1 MTSFH
6 RTTCCHHSKACSSMG
21 CPANAHKRKEPRTR
35 PRQRSIYDSRLPVR
49 YSLHTGAPLA
59 KPKLHHRRLD
69 FDVSAVLVN
78 DVGFAAEAVCNFEI
92 RIALVRQPI
101 RRSNPNLCSARPIL
115 ATHRTINCAAV
126 KMTVYTV
133 NSFRPDVLYILEHLA
148 NFLREIG
155 AAI

>member
-1 MTSFH
+1 MRTSGKSH
-6 RTTCCHHSKACSSMG
+6 ARDHDNDRSTIHG
-21 CPANAHKRKEPRTR
+21 C
-35 PRQRSIYDSRLPVR
+35 QSD

-101 RRSNPNLCSARPIL
+101 RRSNPNLCCARPIL
-115 ATHRTINCAAV
+115 AAHRTINCAAV
-126 KMTVYTV
+126 KMTVDTV
-133 NSFRPDVLYILEHLA
+133 NSFRPDVLYIFEHLGD
-148 NFLREIG
+148 FLPELC